1 MSSFMKKSNSL
12 WIFVLA
18 TASILSIILSALLG
32 SVKVS
37 PADIFK
43 SPIILYIRLP
53 RVIMAF
59 VVGASLSIVGLTF
72 QSLLKNPLVDP
83 YLIGVSSGASFG
95 AALSLT
101 LAESFGYFWITMAPY
116 MAFVFGLLAAFVA
129 IIFSRKGKRIS
140 TTELILAGVS
150 MNMIFSSATVFLLYF
165 FRRSSQGYSVW
176 IFGSLSGVVWKDI
189 LFPFIVFVLYLIFAY
204 TQSARLD
211 AFSLGEDFAKI
222 VGVETESL
230 KLALFLS
237 GVFLTAT
244 LVSEVG
250 SIGFVGL
257 IVPHM
262 VRMIFGPS
270 HRHSVLYSSL
280 MGGSFLV
287 LVDLFSRIVAPP
299 LEVPIGIVTSF
310 VGVPVFLYIMKSGGK
325 R

>member
-1 MSSFMKKSNSL
+1 MKKSNLL
-12 WIFVLA
+12 WIFVLVVI
-18 TASILSIILSALLG
+18 SILSIILSTMLG

-37 PADIFK
+37 PADVFK

-83 YLIGVSSGASFG
+83 YLIGISSGASFG

-101 LAESFGYFWITMAPY
+101 LAEDYGYFWVSITPY
-116 MAFVFGLLAAFVA
+116 MAFAFGLLSAFLA
-129 IIFSRKGKRIS
+129 ILFSKKGKRVS

-165 FRRSSQGYSVW
+165 LRRSSQGYSVW
-176 IFGSLSGVVWKDI
+176 IFGSLSGIIWKDI
-189 LFPFIVFVLYLIFAY
+189 SFPFFVFVIYLIFAY
-204 TQSARLD
+204 TQSSRLD

-237 GVFLTAT
+237 GIFLTAT
-244 LVSEVG
+244 LVSKVG

-257 IVPHM
+257 IVPHV

-270 HRHSVLYSSL
+270 HRYSIFYSAL
-280 MGGSFLV
+280 VGGSFLV
-287 LVDLFSRIVAPP
+287 LVDLLSRIVAPP
-299 LEVPIGIVTSF
+299 LEIPIGIVTSF
-310 VGVPVFLYIMKSGGK
+310 VGVPVFLYIMRSGS
-325 R
+325 RR

>member
-1 MSSFMKKSNSL
+1 MKKNNSL

-18 TASILSIILSALLG
+18 AVSILSIILSTLLG

-95 AALSLT
+95 AALSLS

-116 MAFVFGLLAAFVA
+116 MAFVFGLLAAFVSM
-129 IIFSRKGKRIS
+129 IFSKKGKRIS

-189 LFPFIVFVLYLIFAY
+189 FFPFIVFIVFLVFSY

-211 AFSLGEDFAKI
+211 AFSLGEDFAKV

-244 LVSEVG
+244 LVSKVG

-270 HRHSVLYSSL
+270 HRYSVFYSAL

-310 VGVPVFLYIMKSGGK
+310 VGVPMFLYIMKSGD
-325 R
+325 RR